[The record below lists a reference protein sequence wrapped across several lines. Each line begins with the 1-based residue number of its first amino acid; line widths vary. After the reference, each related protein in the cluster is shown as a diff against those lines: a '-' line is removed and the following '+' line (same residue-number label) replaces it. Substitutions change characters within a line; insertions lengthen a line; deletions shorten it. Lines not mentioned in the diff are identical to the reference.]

1 MSRSYKK
8 SPYLNPCKGHND
20 SDKFDKQLG
29 NAAFRRRTHIALQT
43 GDLDA
48 LPIKHT
54 EGRNLYSFHA
64 SDGPKRYRANAPDSI
79 MRK

>member
-8 SPYLNPCKGHND
+8 SPHFNPCKGPND

-29 NAAFRRRTHIALQT
+29 NAAFRRRTHIAIQA
-43 GDLDA
+43 GDLNG
-48 LPIKHT
+48 LPIKRA
-54 EGRNLYSFHA
+54 EGRNRNSFT
-64 SDGPKRYRANAPDSI
+64 SDGPKRYRTDAPNSM